1 MNPYEVLGVSE
12 SSTNE
17 EIRSAYLK
25 LVKKYH
31 PDRYQDN
38 PLKNLADEKL
48 KEINEAYDII
58 TKQRSGGGQNASG
71 GYRNTSGSY
80 SYGSS
85 GGSSYGASG
94 GSYYGASGGAYSGP
108 YAAEFQRVRQC
119 LNSQSLREAAAILD
133 GIPVQNAEW
142 HYLYG
147 IVYFRSGEY
156 SFAYDHLS
164 QATNMEPNNVEYRQ
178 AFTMLNSRGSRGY
191 HSYGGRNSSDGVN
204 TACNICTTLLCAD
217 ACCECM
223 GGDLIGCC

>member
-12 SSTNE
+12 TATNE
-17 EIRSAYLK
+17 EIRAAYLK

-48 KEINEAYDII
+48 KAINQAYDTIV
-58 TKQRSGGGQNASG
+58 KQRASG
-71 GYRNTSGSY
+71 SSSSTYGGASSSHGSYNY
-80 SYGSS
+80 SYG
-85 GGSSYGASG
+85 GSSNS
-94 GSYYGASGGAYSGP
+94 SSYSGQ

-119 LNSQSLREAAAILD
+119 LNNQSLREAAAILD
-133 GIPVQNAEW
+133 GIPLHNAEW

-164 QATNMEPNNVEYRQ
+164 QATSMDPSNVEYRQ
-178 AFTMLNSRGSRGY
+178 AFNMLNSRGSRTY
-191 HSYGGRNSSDGVN
+191 HNYDAGNSNNVD
-204 TACNICTTLLCAD
+204 TACNICGTLLCAD

-223 GGDLIGCC
+223 GGDLIRCC